1 MRGNYMIKK
10 LLLTLSL
17 TISFLYLIFSYQ
29 DLIAIKDKIN
39 QIQLLITCAE
49 SDFHKYN
56 QISELT
62 DILCDKYHI
71 NYEIKNE
78 SSKKIISF
86 NAEYYSMLA
95 NKNIEF
101 FIDYELTIF

>member
-1 MRGNYMIKK
+1 MIKK
-10 LLLTLSL
+10 LLVTLSL

-29 DLIAIKDKIN
+29 DINTKKEKIN
-39 QIQLLITCAE
+39 QIQLLITCVE

-62 DILCDKYHI
+62 NILCDKYQI
-71 NYEIKNE
+71 DYEVKNE
-78 SSKKIISF
+78 SGRKTISF
-86 NAEYYSMLA
+86 SAEYFSLLA